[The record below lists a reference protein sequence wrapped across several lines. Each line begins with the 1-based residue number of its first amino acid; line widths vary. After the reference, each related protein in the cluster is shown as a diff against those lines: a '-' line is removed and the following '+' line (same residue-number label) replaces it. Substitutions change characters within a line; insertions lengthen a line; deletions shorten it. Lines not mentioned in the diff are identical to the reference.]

1 MSVLQRVTAVR
12 ARDTAVLLLVL
23 FAAALLRFAEPGVV
37 EFFHDEAMVADLAQQ
52 MVSGERW
59 PLTGIIS
66 SVGIP
71 NPPWTIYALALPFAV
86 SSDPLIATLFIM
98 AWNTF
103 GVGVVWWIGHRYLG
117 RLSGVI
123 AAMTYAL
130 NPWAIL
136 YSRKI
141 WAQEYHTAFLL
152 IALALC
158 LYGIWEISHRPSWR
172 ERRFWAQVATP
183 PLMLIGMQIHF
194 AAWFLM
200 PAFVYLYW
208 RGRRSLSLLAALI
221 AVALAIATLSPFLIG
236 LAQTLHEDPNRI
248 SSALERSSG
257 SGLSLTAQPVDYLAS
272 FATGLR
278 VETWVA
284 PEQQAD
290 MLAAVPS
297 LPLWWLIGLSTVL
310 GAFVG
315 LLQWSPSRSLGA
327 LLICW
332 AIIPFLFFLV
342 EWTRAYP
349 HYFIA
354 SIPGLA
360 ILAALG
366 MRWLYRTLNQW
377 HMNIVLLAVYAFI
390 LITQGLWWRGAL
402 RYLDQMEIQYPG
414 FTTPLHYLQT
424 IRDTVTGSDDVII
437 LSYGM
442 SWSLHHESVVWPVLL
457 RDSARCVRTLVGEGY
472 LVYPAQPF
480 TVLVAPD
487 APRGSTS
494 YQLYTSNETQTF
506 ATRTGGVP
514 YAVHRWDAAPRWDAA
529 QSLNPGNAKF
539 SNGVQM
545 TGYLWQDER
554 IIVEWRLPQGDRVSP
569 NWQYSIQIHDSTGER
584 IAQADRPFW
593 HTRHWC
599 TNDQLITWVNGIS
612 TASGAAEMRVS
623 LYRLLPD
630 GRIENSNILDSNG
643 QSIGQQAIIPLN

>member
-1 MSVLQRVTAVR
+1 MSVLQRATAVR
-12 ARDTAVLLLVL
+12 ARDIAVLLLVL

-71 NPPWTIYALALPFAV
+71 NPPWTIYALAVPFAV

-141 WAQEYHTAFLL
+141 WAQEYHTPFLL
-152 IALALC
+152 IALALG
-158 LYGIWEISHRPSWR
+158 LYGIWEISHRPGWR
-172 ERRFWAQVATP
+172 ERRFWAQVAAP

-200 PAFVYLYW
+200 PAFAYLYW
-208 RGRRSLSLLAALI
+208 CGRRSLSLLAALI
-221 AVALAIATLSPFLIG
+221 AGALAIATLVPFLIG

-248 SSALERSSG
+248 SSAMERSSD
-257 SGLSLTAQPVDYLAS
+257 SGVGLTVQPVEYLAN

-284 PEQQAD
+284 PEQQED

-315 LLQWSPSRSLGA
+315 LLPRSPSRSLGT

-332 AIIPFLFFLV
+332 VILPFLFFLV
-342 EWTRAYP
+342 EWTRSYP

-366 MRWLYRTLNQW
+366 MRWLYRVLNQW
-377 HMNIVLLAVYAFI
+377 HVNIALLTVYAFI

-402 RYLDQMEIQYPG
+402 RYLDQTEIQYPG

-424 IRDTVTGSDDVII
+424 IRNAVTGSDDVII

-457 RDSARCVRTLVGEGY
+457 RDDARCVRTMVGEGY
-472 LVYPAQPF
+472 LVFPAQPF
-480 TVLVAPD
+480 TVVIAPD

-494 YQLYTSNETQTF
+494 YQLYTSNETHAF
-506 ATRTGGVP
+506 ATRAGGVP
-514 YAVHRWDAAPRWDAA
+514 YAVHRWDAAPEWDAA
-529 QSLNPGNAKF
+529 QPLNPANAKF

-554 IIVEWRLPQGDRVSP
+554 IIVEWRLPQGDRSSP

-599 TNDQLITWVNGIS
+599 AGDQLLTWVNGIPTVS
-612 TASGAAEMRVS
+612 DAAEMRIS

-630 GRIENSNILDSNG
+630 DRIENSNILDSNG
-643 QSIGQQAIIPLN
+643 QSIGQQAVISLD